1 MKEKFNSV
9 KEKLKTVWGGLA
21 KAAKILIIS
30 ALIVIIVGSVGLT
43 VFLNKKSSSDWIVLF
58 PDMSQEESTEV
69 YLELQNRGVDTK
81 INSDGEIEVK
91 RGEWDSLVFEMAE
104 LGYPQSAPSYGT
116 FFDNLGMTMTEFEKK
131 QTLRFELQDRLQT
144 TLKRIDGVVGA
155 IVTINVPEK
164 DGYAWTES
172 SDKASASV
180 TLTLSNSAGFT
191 PANVSAVKKLVAYS
205 AQKMEPEDVTV
216 IDSTSGRELQSQE
229 EADAVASNTVD
240 METKMEYTNTFKSMY
255 EANAKEILQN
265 IYPEGVDAVAA
276 VELDYDKI
284 VEERRELLTDEN
296 GESVKSKE
304 HVSYNTENTPVDE
317 GGVTGEENNSDI
329 PNYQNNAEDE
339 LNSDNTPH
347 YDRETEWIDPGYV
360 LTQTEKEQGV
370 VKSATISV
378 VVTTENA
385 YLSRDERNAVIQL
398 VKNATNINEE
408 NISVYSRE
416 SGKLPVAAGD
426 ESITS
431 KLGLDTKKLI
441 ILLGLCGFV
450 FLAVALI
457 VIFMIIRSMKK
468 KMKRQQEEN
477 DATIQGLQNTIDENN
492 RKTLEEAA
500 EEHNKAEKAAEIE
513 VKEFAK
519 NNPEIAAALIRSML
533 KERGE

>member
-9 KEKLKTVWGGLA
+9 KEKLKSVLGGLG
-21 KAAKILIIS
+21 KADKLVIIS

-191 PANVSAVKKLVAYS
+191 PANVS
-205 AQKMEPEDVTV
+205 V

-304 HVSYNTENTPVDE
+304 HVSYDTENTPVDE

-477 DATIQGLQNTIDENN
+477 DATIQGLQNTINENN

>member
-1 MKEKFNSV
+1 
-9 KEKLKTVWGGLA
+9 
-21 KAAKILIIS
+21 
-30 ALIVIIVGSVGLT
+30 
-43 VFLNKKSSSDWIVLF
+43 
-58 PDMSQEESTEV
+58 
-69 YLELQNRGVDTK
+69 
-81 INSDGEIEVK
+81 
-91 RGEWDSLVFEMAE
+91 
-104 LGYPQSAPSYGT
+104 
-116 FFDNLGMTMTEFEKK
+116 
-131 QTLRFELQDRLQT
+131 
-144 TLKRIDGVVGA
+144 
-155 IVTINVPEK
+155 
-164 DGYAWTES
+164 
-172 SDKASASV
+172 
-180 TLTLSNSAGFT
+180 
-191 PANVSAVKKLVAYS
+191 
-205 AQKMEPEDVTV
+205 MEPEDVTV

-304 HVSYNTENTPVDE
+304 HVSYDTENTPVDE

-431 KLGLDTKKLI
+431 KLGLDTKS
-441 ILLGLCGFV
+441 LLFC
-450 FLAVALI
+450 LAFADSYFGGGSYSYI
-457 VIFMIIRSMKK
+457 YDYKK
-468 KMKRQQEEN
+468 YEEKMKRQQEEN

-500 EEHNKAEKAAEIE
+500 EEHNKAEKR
-513 VKEFAK
+513 
-519 NNPEIAAALIRSML
+519 LR
-533 KERGE
+533 

>member
-1 MKEKFNSV
+1 MILSIPSN
-9 KEKLKTVWGGLA
+9 A
-21 KAAKILIIS
+21 PPQINKILDVS
-30 ALIVIIVGSVGLT
+30 IVVIGTIA
-43 VFLNKKSSSDWIVLF
+43 FL
-58 PDMSQEESTEV
+58 
-69 YLELQNRGVDTK
+69 
-81 INSDGEIEVK
+81 
-91 RGEWDSLVFEMAE
+91 
-104 LGYPQSAPSYGT
+104 
-116 FFDNLGMTMTEFEKK
+116 
-131 QTLRFELQDRLQT
+131 
-144 TLKRIDGVVGA
+144 
-155 IVTINVPEK
+155 
-164 DGYAWTES
+164 
-172 SDKASASV
+172 
-180 TLTLSNSAGFT
+180 
-191 PANVSAVKKLVAYS
+191 LVA
-205 AQKMEPEDVTV
+205 PIGT
-216 IDSTSGRELQSQE
+216 STS
-229 EADAVASNTVD
+229 A
-240 METKMEYTNTFKSMY
+240 
-255 EANAKEILQN
+255 
-265 IYPEGVDAVAA
+265 
-276 VELDYDKI
+276 
-284 VEERRELLTDEN
+284 RELLTDEN

-304 HVSYNTENTPVDE
+304 HVSYDTENTPVDE

-441 ILLGLCGFV
+441 ILLGLSGFV

>member
-1 MKEKFNSV
+1 M
-9 KEKLKTVWGGLA
+9 
-21 KAAKILIIS
+21 
-30 ALIVIIVGSVGLT
+30 
-43 VFLNKKSSSDWIVLF
+43 
-58 PDMSQEESTEV
+58 
-69 YLELQNRGVDTK
+69 
-81 INSDGEIEVK
+81 
-91 RGEWDSLVFEMAE
+91 
-104 LGYPQSAPSYGT
+104 
-116 FFDNLGMTMTEFEKK
+116 
-131 QTLRFELQDRLQT
+131 
-144 TLKRIDGVVGA
+144 
-155 IVTINVPEK
+155 
-164 DGYAWTES
+164 
-172 SDKASASV
+172 
-180 TLTLSNSAGFT
+180 
-191 PANVSAVKKLVAYS
+191 
-205 AQKMEPEDVTV
+205 
-216 IDSTSGRELQSQE
+216 
-229 EADAVASNTVD
+229 
-240 METKMEYTNTFKSMY
+240 
-255 EANAKEILQN
+255 
-265 IYPEGVDAVAA
+265 
-276 VELDYDKI
+276 
-284 VEERRELLTDEN
+284 
-296 GESVKSKE
+296 
-304 HVSYNTENTPVDE
+304 DE

-468 KMKRQQEEN
+468 KNEKGSRRRMTLLFRGYRTPLMKITEKP
-477 DATIQGLQNTIDENN
+477 L
-492 RKTLEEAA
+492 RKQ
-500 EEHNKAEKAAEIE
+500 
-513 VKEFAK
+513 
-519 NNPEIAAALIRSML
+519 PRSIIKRKKRL
-533 KERGE
+533 R

>member
-155 IVTINVPEK
+155 IVTINVPEN

-304 HVSYNTENTPVDE
+304 HVSYDTENTPVDE

-441 ILLGLCGFV
+441 ILLGLSGFV